1 MNSESR
7 TNWSFGC
14 RCPDRYDL
22 RSVWIGA
29 ALAIVGFFG
38 IVIMNG
44 WDTALGVIVTAPFTQ
59 MDNYTTTAIPMFTL
73 MGMIIAE
80 TSIGRNLFDLPTSF
94 LVAAEAVW
102 LLQQWWPPV

>member
-1 MNSESR
+1 MICAR
-7 TNWSFGC
+7 
-14 RCPDRYDL
+14 
-22 RSVWIGA
+22 VWIGA

-80 TSIGRNLFDLPTSF
+80 TSIGRNLFDFANKF
-94 LVAAEAVW
+94 LGRRRGGVW